1 MTIRNLK
8 WCAMGETRVNLQH
21 LLEDIR
27 DTYPFPAEEAILTE
41 LVANSLD
48 STASEIR
55 FLVSNREKTLTAVDN
70 GRGMSPSQLEHYH
83 DIAAT
88 TKVRGKGIG
97 FAGIGAKLALL
108 LAKDVITETRAG
120 RSYTATRW
128 RLESSQ
134 RAPWEMTEPE
144 GILENVKSGT
154 AVTLVFREASPLIEP
169 NYVEM
174 ILQAHFHP
182 LLDETFG
189 EIFKSLYPQG
199 IHFFVNNRPV
209 AAPEF
214 SELRERKTF
223 VVRAS
228 LSSNPNARGKPVGV
242 GFIGRSEDD
251 LPEQQYGIGISAYGK
266 VIKRGWDWV
275 GLTPKHPARL
285 SGIVEV
291 PPLVEILTTNKA
303 DFLKDGGSLK
313 RYYRYRKAI
322 QAALSP
328 ILRDLGETVPVRE
341 REDRQVRPLER
352 EVERVLGTMLGDY
365 PEIAP
370 LIGRRRTNQPGVNLA
385 PDAEGADVGT
395 LTETLAEIAQQ
406 QGAANGAREAPVPF
420 QPPPEAGA
428 VLEPNPD
435 GTEAARPQEGKRVGP
450 GLMIGFEDAAERAEL
465 GWLLENTVWINR
477 AHPAY
482 QKAVAGGHE
491 QYHIVLS
498 VAWVLLG
505 HLDDQHSAQ
514 RFIGEFLFGWGAR
527 R

>member
-1 MTIRNLK
+1 
-8 WCAMGETRVNLQH
+8 MGETRVNLQH

-41 LVANSLD
+41 LVANALD
-48 STASEIR
+48 SAASEIR
-55 FLVSNREKTLTAVDN
+55 FLVSSRDKTLTTVDN

-97 FAGIGAKLALL
+97 FAGVGAKLALL
-108 LAKDVITETRAG
+108 LAKEVITETRAG
-120 RSYTATRW
+120 RSYAATRW

-134 RAPWEMTEPE
+134 RAPWELIEPA
-144 GILENVKSGT
+144 GILENVKCGT
-154 AVTLVFREASPLIEP
+154 AVTLVFGGASPLLEP

-182 LLDETFG
+182 LLDETFC
-189 EIFKSLYPQG
+189 EIFQSLYPSG
-199 IHFFVNNRPV
+199 IRFFVNKRVVKP
-209 AAPEF
+209 PELE
-214 SELRERKTF
+214 ELRERKTF

-228 LSSNPNARGKPVGV
+228 LSSNLSARGKPVGV
-242 GFIGRSEDD
+242 GFIGRSEDE
-251 LPEQQYGIGISAYGK
+251 LPEVQRGIGISAYGK

-275 GLTPKHPARL
+275 GLTPKNPARL

-291 PPLVEILTTNKA
+291 PPLVDILTTNKA

-313 RYYRYRKAI
+313 RYYRYRKGI
-322 QAALSP
+322 QAALAP
-328 ILRDLGETVPVRE
+328 ILRDLGETAPTRE
-341 REDRQVRPLER
+341 RQEHEVRPIER
-352 EVERVLGTMLGDY
+352 EVERVLGNMIGEY

-370 LIGRRRTNQPGVNLA
+370 LIGRRRTSQPGVNLV
-385 PDAEGADVGT
+385 PDVEGTDLGV

-406 QGAANGAREAPVPF
+406 QTDANAASEQAAPLQPPVPPGAAIEESENG
-420 QPPPEAGA
+420 G
-428 VLEPNPD
+428 
-435 GTEAARPQEGKRVGP
+435 EAARSREGKRIGP
-450 GLMIGFEDAAERAEL
+450 GLMIGYEDAAERGEL

-477 AHPAY
+477 GHPAY

-491 QYHIVLS
+491 KYHVVLT

-505 HLDDQHSAQ
+505 HLDDRHSAQ
-514 RFIGEFLFGWGAR
+514 QFIGEFLFGWGAHK
-527 R
+527 

>member
-1 MTIRNLK
+1 
-8 WCAMGETRVNLQH
+8 MGETRVNLQH

-48 STASEIR
+48 SGASEIR
-55 FLVSNREKTLTAVDN
+55 FGVSKSDKTLMAVDN
-70 GRGMSPSQLEHYH
+70 GKGMSPAQLEHYH

-97 FAGIGAKLALL
+97 FAGVGAKLALL
-108 LAKDVITETRAG
+108 VAKEVITETRAG

-134 RAPWEMTEPE
+134 RAPWELVEPQ
-144 GILENVKSGT
+144 GILEDAKSGT
-154 AVTLVFREASPLIEP
+154 AVTLVFRESSPLLES

-182 LLDETFG
+182 LLDETFA

-199 IHFFVNNRPV
+199 IRFFVNKRSI
-209 AAPEF
+209 AAPEQTL
-214 SELRERKTF
+214 LRERKTF

-228 LSSNPNARGKPVGV
+228 PAANPNARGKPVGI
-242 GFIGRSEDD
+242 GFIGRSDDD
-251 LPEQQYGIGISAYGK
+251 LPETQYGIGISAYGK

-275 GLTPKHPARL
+275 GLTPKHPTRL

-303 DFLKDGGSLK
+303 DFLKDSGSLK

-322 QAALSP
+322 QTALAP
-328 ILRDLGETVPVRE
+328 ILRELGETTPTRE
-341 REDRQVRPLER
+341 REDRQVRPIER
-352 EVERVLGTMLGDY
+352 EVERVLGTMIGEY

-370 LIGRRRTNQPGVNLA
+370 LIGRRRTSQPGINLV
-385 PDAEGADVGT
+385 PDAEGAELGA
-395 LTETLAEIAQQ
+395 LTETLADIAQQ
-406 QGAANGAREAPVPF
+406 RADANVARETSAPLQSPSESEVTLEDH
-420 QPPPEAGA
+420 PE
-428 VLEPNPD
+428 
-435 GTEAARPQEGKRVGP
+435 GTAPARSQEGKRVGP
-450 GLMIGFEDAAERAEL
+450 GLMIGFEDAANRADL

-491 QYHIVLS
+491 QYHIVLT

-527 R
+527 Q

>member
-1 MTIRNLK
+1 
-8 WCAMGETRVNLQH
+8 MGETRVNLQH

-27 DTYPFPAEEAILTE
+27 DTYPFPPEEAILTE

-48 STASEIR
+48 SGTSEIR
-55 FLVSNREKTLTAVDN
+55 FLVSKSEKTCTAVDY
-70 GRGMSPSQLEHYH
+70 GKGMLPSQLEHYH

-108 LAKDVITETRAG
+108 LAKEVITETRAG
-120 RSYTATRW
+120 RWYTATRW

-134 RAPWEMTEPE
+134 RAPWEMSEPQ

-154 AVTLVFREASPLIEP
+154 AVTLVFRESSPLIEP

-174 ILQAHFHP
+174 ILQAHFYP

-189 EIFKSLYPQG
+189 EIFKSFYPQG
-199 IHFFVNNRPV
+199 VRFFVNNRPIT
-209 AAPEF
+209 APELT
-214 SELRERKTF
+214 ELRGRRTF

-251 LPEQQYGIGISAYGK
+251 LPEQQSGIGISAYGK

-275 GLTPKHPARL
+275 GLTPKHPMRL

-303 DFLKDGGSLK
+303 DFLKDAGSLK

-322 QAALSP
+322 QAALGP
-328 ILRDLGETVPVRE
+328 ILRDLGETAPTRE
-341 REDRQVRPLER
+341 RSEREVRPLER

-370 LIGRRRTNQPGVNLA
+370 LIGRRRTNQPGINLA
-385 PDAEGADVGT
+385 PDADGADVGT

-406 QGAANGAREAPVPF
+406 QGNANVAREALAPF
-420 QPPPEAGA
+420 QPLPDTGA
-428 VLEPNPD
+428 VLEQNPE
-435 GTEAARPQEGKRVGP
+435 GTEAAHPQEGKRVGP
-450 GLMIGFEDAAERAEL
+450 GLMIGYEDAPERADL

-482 QKAVAGGHE
+482 QKAIAGGHE
-491 QYHIVLS
+491 QYHVVLS

-514 RFIGEFLFGWGAR
+514 HFIGEFLFGWGVR
-527 R
+527 K

>member
-1 MTIRNLK
+1 
-8 WCAMGETRVNLQH
+8 MGETRVNLQH

-48 STASEIR
+48 SGASEIR
-55 FLVSNREKTLTAVDN
+55 FVTSKSEKTLTAVDN
-70 GRGMSPSQLEHYH
+70 GRGMSPAQLEHYH

-97 FAGIGAKLALL
+97 FAGVGAKLALL
-108 LAKDVITETRAG
+108 LAREVITETRAG

-134 RAPWEMTEPE
+134 RAPWELVEPQ
-144 GILENVKSGT
+144 GILENSKSGT
-154 AVTLVFREASPLIEP
+154 AVTLVFREASLLIEP
-169 NYVEM
+169 NYIEM
-174 ILQAHFHP
+174 VLQSHFHP
-182 LLDETFG
+182 LLDETFS
-189 EIFKSLYPQG
+189 EIFRSLYPQG
-199 IHFFVNNRPV
+199 IRFFVNQR
-209 AAPEF
+209 ALGTPELTP
-214 SELRERKTF
+214 LRGRKTF

-228 LSSNPNARGKPVGV
+228 LSSNRSAKGKVVGV
-242 GFIGRSEDD
+242 GFIGRSDDD
-251 LPEQQYGIGISAYGK
+251 LPETQYGIGISAYGK
-266 VIKRGWDWV
+266 VIKRGWDWI
-275 GLTPKHPARL
+275 GLTPKHPARV
-285 SGIVEV
+285 SGLVEV

-303 DFLKDGGSLK
+303 DFLKDAGSLK

-322 QAALSP
+322 QAALTP
-328 ILRDLGETVPVRE
+328 ILRELGETVPPRE
-341 REDRQVRPLER
+341 REERQVRPIER
-352 EVERVLGTMLGDY
+352 EVERVLGTMLGEY

-370 LIGRRRTNQPGVNLA
+370 LIGRRRTSQPGVNLV
-385 PDAEGADVGT
+385 PDAEGAEVGV
-395 LTETLAEIAQQ
+395 LTETLAEFAQQ
-406 QGAANGAREAPVPF
+406 QAEADAAREAPAPF
-420 QPPPEAGA
+420 QPPPESDA
-428 VLEPNPD
+428 VLEANSD
-435 GTEAARPQEGKRVGP
+435 GAESARLQEGKRVGP
-450 GLMIGFEDAAERAEL
+450 GLMIGYEDAPERAEL

-491 QYHIVLS
+491 QYHVVLT

-527 R
+527 K